1 MNRSAGFP
9 EVAVSKVTE
18 MTAVQEIVETEQE
31 RVERWRAEE
40 LMRAGYDP
48 ASAHDLASRADILS
62 ESCRNA
68 DGSLRREH
76 RAPAILLNEQGA

>member
-1 MNRSAGFP
+1 VNRSGGFP
-9 EVAVSKVTE
+9 EVADSKVTE

-48 ASAHDLASRADILS
+48 ASAHDLASRPDIDLHGAIDLL
-62 ESCRNA
+62 ERGCPTELA
-68 DGSLRREH
+68 VQ
-76 RAPAILLNEQGA
+76 ILL

>member
-1 MNRSAGFP
+1 MR
-9 EVAVSKVTE
+9 

-48 ASAHDLASRADILS
+48 AGAAELAARGDVDLHHATQLLERG
-62 ESCRNA
+62 C
-68 DGSLRREH
+68 
-76 RAPAILLNEQGA
+76 PAELALQILL